1 MLGCDPLTALLG
13 SGMDLRSP
21 PVVWKR
27 YLRALAEH
35 GAAVRMLGPD
45 VMVTAGVDDSAQ
57 AALIALAERYPP
69 GMPMPSEERGVL
81 AGIAPVDVAA
91 ERINTRV
98 ATYYRHIAR
107 TVGKDQ
113 VDALMDCAAI
123 TVSAGIHVAGSHLVA
138 VVVPDAAA
146 LGQWRGWAAQASGD
160 PREMHTAPTLVLAT
174 MPGGGIYLFRT
185 PATAGPD
192 SPPDP
197 RFEPLPEMQMSV
209 GACQITSGDLT
220 VPIPPTRMYGHPVMR
235 LGPCRMA
242 PSWLEESLRA
252 HGTAAAGTAA

>member
-13 SGMDLRSP
+13 AGMDLRSP
-21 PVVWKR
+21 QVVWKR

-45 VMVTAGVDDSAQ
+45 VMLTDGIDACGE
-57 AALIALAERYPP
+57 AALAALAQRYPP
-69 GMPMPSEERGVL
+69 GRPMPVEEKGVL
-81 AGIAPVDVAA
+81 AGITSADIAA
-91 ERINTRV
+91 ERINARV
-98 ATYYRHIAR
+98 AAYYRHIAR

-138 VVVPDAAA
+138 VAVPDAEA
-146 LGQWRGWAAQASGD
+146 LSQWRSWAAQASGD

-185 PATAGPD
+185 PATVGPD
-192 SPPDP
+192 SAPDP
-197 RFEPLPEMQMSV
+197 RFELLPEVQMSV
-209 GACQITSGDLT
+209 GACLVTAGDLT
-220 VPIPPTRMYGHPVMR
+220 VPIPPTRLYGHPVMR
-235 LGPCRMA
+235 LGPCRML

-252 HGTAAAGTAA
+252 HGVVAGTAA